1 MQTLLSVLYRVLQR
15 LNAAIALLVK
25 GIVVLLGLGMTLS
38 ILYQVFMRYVFNSP
52 PSWSEELALLF
63 FSWSMLLMLAVGVRE
78 AFHVRMDLILNW
90 LPRLGNQLLE
100 RFIDLCTAAFGG
112 YLAWMGVEYCL
123 MMVGSTSAAIA
134 YPITMLYSAAPVSG
148 VLIFLFSLE
157 LLFDPRRLERSEGR
171 S

>member
-1 MQTLLSVLYRVLQR
+1 MQATLAVLYRVLQH
-15 LNAAIALLVK
+15 LNVAVVWLVK
-25 GIVVLLGLGMTLS
+25 GVVVLLGLGMTFS

-52 PSWSEELALLF
+52 PSWTEELALLC

-78 AFHVRMDLILNW
+78 AFHVRMDLVIHW
-90 LPRLGNQLLE
+90 LPRLGSQLVE
-100 RFIDLCTAAFGG
+100 RFIDICTAAFGG
-112 YLAWMGVEYCL
+112 FLAWMGVEYCL

-134 YPITMLYSAAPVSG
+134 YPITLLYSAAPVSG
-148 VLIFLFSLE
+148 VLIFLFALE